1 MNEVTTVMNNWS
13 TYPIVWV
20 GLGFAVFLILLM
32 ALLLAKLN
40 SISRSTKQ
48 SYRELGNKIDSLY
61 RTSDAFNELNAK
73 IDNLNKTTN
82 ELKRPTTEYIP
93 TS

>member
-1 MNEVTTVMNNWS
+1 MNSTIMNDWW

-20 GLGFAVFLILLM
+20 GIGIAFFFILLLVM
-32 ALLLAKLN
+32 LLARLN
-40 SISRSTKQ
+40 SISRTTKQ

-61 RTSDAFNELNAK
+61 RTTDAFNELNAK
-73 IDNLNKTTN
+73 IDSLNKTTN
-82 ELKRPTTEYIP
+82 ELKRPTTEYIS